1 MWIKKKKEGE
11 EEAGSSTLCTY
22 ILNKKW
28 ASGIENKLVG
38 IKHLSTVNL
47 ELDIT
52 QVWIIDHCPK
62 VRHQQPKGA
71 ELEQEEEESC

>member
-1 MWIKKKKEGE
+1 MS
-11 EEAGSSTLCTY
+11 SSTLRTY